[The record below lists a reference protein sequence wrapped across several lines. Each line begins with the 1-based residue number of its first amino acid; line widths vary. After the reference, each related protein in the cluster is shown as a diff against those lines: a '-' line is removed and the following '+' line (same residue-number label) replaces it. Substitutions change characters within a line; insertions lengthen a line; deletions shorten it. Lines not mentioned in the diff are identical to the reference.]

1 MSNKCR
7 KHKKHKPVSAMKQNH
22 FIGRLFG
29 KCRIEIE
36 APQEA
41 QAFVDLEI
49 SMWSILER
57 AANNQLSDIDTNDMG
72 AYGNLCTLVASECE
86 DKAMY
91 ELAQQWNDKVQA
103 MRLRFLKW
111 NKWEF
116 SKEEHAL
123 VVECLETLNPWLMAQ
138 PKARLARAW
147 TLALAVRD
155 DMLAQGKTVW
165 LVDDPVSEVKPPI
178 WAEDRNEFP
187 QKGLGK

>member
-22 FIGRLFG
+22 YLGRLLG
-29 KCRIEIE
+29 KCKIEIE
-36 APQEA
+36 APQEPEK
-41 QAFVDLEI
+41 FIDLEI
-49 SMWSILER
+49 SMWMILER
-57 AANNQLSDIDTNDMG
+57 AESNTLGPCDTNDMG
-72 AYGNLCTLVASECE
+72 AFGNLCTLVASECE
-86 DKAMY
+86 DAEMY
-91 ELAQQWNDKVQA
+91 KVAQQWNDCVTKVRARYTQW
-103 MRLRFLKW
+103 K
-111 NKWEF
+111 KWEF
-116 SKEEHAL
+116 TKPEHQFISG
-123 VVECLETLNPWLMAQ
+123 CLKVLNPWLMAQ

-165 LVDDPVSEVKPPI
+165 LVDDPVREVKPPI